1 MNKNQIKIKSFFKS
15 SPTITNFILKS
26 VEDNKIYTIKEIKQ
40 LVLNHFKIDIST
52 RFIYKILKKM
62 TMFIKSLK

>member
-1 MNKNQIKIKSFFKS
+1 M
-15 SPTITNFILKS
+15 TNFILKS

-40 LVLNHFKIDIST
+40 LVLNHFKIDISIQL
-52 RFIYKILKKM
+52 IYKILKKM